1 MESTIEG
8 PSSCNNSL
16 TISNFNANSWT
27 STQTSTNRNP
37 TYLFIAVEYVKD
49 TDEYKIATDDF
60 SNRTP
65 PPCTDFQEHVSPLD
79 PNMSSAARYSPSAN
93 DGDITNYNNSVVV
106 PQLITATTNSQ
117 LLNSNRDSFINHLV
131 EPNTP
136 LEHIPTLSNSET
148 NLLKEV
154 VSNRYLLN
162 QGPTANATS
171 NSGVLQLVSDR
182 NPEHEVELLITDQT
196 TGISYNV
203 STQEYLVERCLA
215 DEQHLLEA
223 LAPDPLLDTDL
234 LTLDVSTLKSQLP
247 DIVESTTLD
256 TELISNSVIHQHL
269 TDLEIKTEDFDDK
282 ELSRENLRR
291 SLRQHD
297 LKATEKDNI
306 FLSKVHTISD
316 KPVESRAKA
325 TLPAHYLAIIKNDN
339 GGFGV
344 FARKLIPKQTQF
356 GPLEGLL
363 VVNDGRPNSDELQLL
378 LESDNGLVH
387 RLDVSDDRVAN
398 WMCYVRQAKTYMEQN
413 VLVLQRGGAL
423 YYTTVV
429 NILPKQELLVGYS
442 QDYAKKH
449 SLPVLQPIVWKQNDW
464 PCFECDKQFASSI
477 ELQTH
482 LDKHDEVKKE
492 EQISKVKKKI
502 LKNKRK
508 KFKKKYQKQ
517 VLECN
522 TCKEVFIN
530 PEYVILKKHLFMHGI
545 GSCFDFEEK
554 FTVLTY
560 HCSKCDAYF
569 ESDALL
575 KVHGL
580 QHRVDSNEIQLS
592 CSDCHKEFLS
602 KDEFDKH
609 NCRSTD
615 KPQTNKNGC
624 KCPVCYKMFASQER
638 IQRHMLVHGSEESKP
653 LKCDT
658 CNKRFLNNSA
668 LACHLKTHSVG
679 KRMFECPMCNESFQ
693 HVLQLKVHV
702 PLHCIDGKYTC
713 PHCKKIFK
721 EYSIIRKHIRAFHCE
736 RKHNC
741 PQCNKPFPTLDKL
754 RMHLL
759 RHSDHREFLCADC
772 GKQFKRKDKLK
783 EHTKRM
789 HSEERENTIPKPSK
803 LAMQNNKKF
812 TPKVQPTDYH
822 RFIYKCHACL
832 VGFKRRGMLVNH
844 LAKRHPD
851 ISPGSVPEL
860 NLPIL
865 RTTRD
870 YYCQYCDKIY
880 KSSSKRK
887 AHILKNHPG
896 QALPM
901 SNRRQGSFPDVA
913 GLPNP
918 TFSQTV
924 GSVTTHPQ
932 ACQWCH
938 KQYASKAKL
947 LQHQR
952 KKHSELLENRGQN
965 HQNNLS
971 DQNVRT
977 DQLGI
982 DQQTFHRD
990 FKVSDED
997 LLAEVV
1003 TLNNNRDDDQ
1013 YYHIISIP
1021 TNDGAVFN
1029 HTPDANHTSDSRLY
1043 RLLTT
1048 GNGLLPPR

>member
-1 MESTIEG
+1 MESTLES
-8 PSSCNNSL
+8 PAECNNTLS
-16 TISNFNANSWT
+16 IANFNTNPWT
-27 STQTSTNRNP
+27 STPNGTNRNQ

-49 TDEYKIATDDF
+49 TDEYKISTEDFAT
-60 SNRTP
+60 RTTTTI
-65 PPCTDFQEHVSPLD
+65 TDFQDHVSPLD
-79 PNMSSAARYSPSAN
+79 PNMSSAACYSPSAN
-93 DGDITNYNNSVVV
+93 DPDIAYNNSVVV
-106 PQLITATTNSQ
+106 PQLITSNTNQ
-117 LLNSNRDSFINHLV
+117 PLLNASRDSFINQLV
-131 EPNTP
+131 EPNAP
-136 LEHIPTLSNSET
+136 LEHIPNLTNSET

-162 QGPTANATS
+162 QEPTTNPP
-171 NSGVLQLVSDR
+171 NPGVLQLVSDR
-182 NPEHEVELLITDQT
+182 NPEQEVELLITDQT

-215 DEQHLLEA
+215 DEQHLLDA
-223 LAPDPLLDTDL
+223 LAPDPLLDPDL

-247 DIVESTTLD
+247 DIVEAA
-256 TELISNSVIHQHL
+256 ELISNSVIQQNL
-269 TDLEIKTEDFDDK
+269 TDLEIKTEDFEEK
-282 ELSRENLRR
+282 ENENLRR

-297 LKATEKDNI
+297 LKLNEKEEGILLNKI
-306 FLSKVHTISD
+306 RTISD

-325 TLPAHYLAIIKNDN
+325 TLPAHYLAIIKNDK
-339 GGFGV
+339 GGYGV
-344 FARKLIPKQTQF
+344 FAQKLIPKQTQF
-356 GPLEGLL
+356 GPLEGLV
-363 VVNDGRPNSDELQLL
+363 VVNDCQPDSEGFHLL
-378 LESDNGLVH
+378 VESDNGTVH

-398 WMCYVRQAKTYMEQN
+398 WMCYVRRAETYMEQN
-413 VLVLQRGGAL
+413 VVVVQRGSSL
-423 YYTTVV
+423 FYNTVT

-442 QDYAKKH
+442 SEYAKKH
-449 SLPVLQPIVWKQNDW
+449 SLPLLQPIAWKENDW

-477 ELQTH
+477 ELQAH
-482 LDKHDEVKKE
+482 LDKHDEVKRDLAPKA
-492 EQISKVKKKI
+492 KKKI
-502 LKNKRK
+502 FKSKRK
-508 KFKKKYQKQ
+508 KFKKKFHKQ
-517 VLECN
+517 VLQCN
-522 TCKEVFIN
+522 SCKEVFMN
-530 PEYVILKKHLFMHGI
+530 PKFVVLKKHLLTHGLE
-545 GSCFDFEEK
+545 SRFDFEEK
-554 FTVLTY
+554 FTVVNC
-560 HCSKCDAYF
+560 HCLKCDTF
-569 ESDALL
+569 CESFSLL
-575 KVHGL
+575 KAYSL
-580 QHRVDSNEIQLS
+580 QHRIN
-592 CSDCHKEFLS
+592 SDNNRSICVECNKEFPS
-602 KDEFDKH
+602 KEELNKH
-609 NCRSTD
+609 SCESVEKSPTS
-615 KPQTNKNGC
+615 KNGC
-624 KCPVCYKMFASQER
+624 KCPVCYKVFASQER

-789 HSEERENTIPKPSK
+789 HSEERENTVPKASK
-803 LAMQNNKKF
+803 LAIQNSKRF

-851 ISPGSVPEL
+851 ISPDSVPEL

-901 SNRRQGSFPDVA
+901 SNRRQGSFPEVA

-924 GSVTTHPQ
+924 GSITTHPQ

-952 KKHSELLENRGQN
+952 KKHSELLESRNPADGSLN
-965 HQNNLS
+965 
-971 DQNVRT
+971 DQNVRE

-982 DQQTFHRD
+982 DQQAFHRE
-990 FKVSDED
+990 VSDED

-1003 TLNNNRDDDQ
+1003 SLNNNRDDDQ
-1013 YYHIISIP
+1013 YYHIISLP
-1021 TNDGAVFN
+1021 SSGGAIFN
-1029 HTPDANHTSDSRLY
+1029 HAADSNHTSDSRLY

-1048 GNGLLPPR
+1048 GNGHLPPR